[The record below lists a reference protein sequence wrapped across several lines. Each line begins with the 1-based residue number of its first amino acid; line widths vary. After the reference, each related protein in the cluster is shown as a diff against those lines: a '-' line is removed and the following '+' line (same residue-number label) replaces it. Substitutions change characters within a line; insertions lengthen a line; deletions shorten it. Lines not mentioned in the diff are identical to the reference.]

1 MFTIDLHLFWA
12 VLGIIG
18 LIGLMICR
26 ITFNNEEIDTT
37 VGAWIIVTL
46 ILINYFHLLLMDE
59 TVKLII
65 IIQ

>member
-26 ITFNNEEIDTT
+26 ITFNNEVIDTT

-46 ILINYFHLLLMDE
+46 ILINYFHLLLTDE

>member
-46 ILINYFHLLLMDE
+46 ILINYFHLLLTDE